1 MRFEV
6 AVLIAA
12 AASASAQAVV
22 GKAYGFASG
31 VTGGGQAA
39 AVTPTTA
46 DELAKYLSD
55 DTERVILITKEF
67 DFTGKTATGSG
78 CDRKSCSASSN
89 GQFYL
94 GELSCAASD
103 DNVPVSSI
111 KYDTAGPEPLKVGSN
126 KSILGVGGKGVLKG
140 KGLSL
145 AKNAK
150 NVIIQGLEFTNIN
163 PGVVWGGDALDFQGG
178 NDGVWVDHNKFSLVG
193 RMFIV
198 SHYSASR
205 LTVSNNEFDG
215 VTTTSASCNDNHYWT
230 MMFYGDG
237 DKVTLDRNYYHDV
250 SGRAPKLGQDGT
262 TGTFHAINNYFENMK
277 GHAFDA
283 YNGAQALIEGNVFSG
298 VEQPATDKA
307 AKISTFVVDGGS
319 ACSSALGRA
328 CLANSVDAAS
338 GKLAGGSTTSFIS
351 ALKGNDVTPLAVKDV
366 AAHVKANA
374 GPANLGAA
382 SSGTAEKEVSAPKST
397 KAAATTKAPAP
408 ATTTKAAAATTKAA
422 VKTTLATVKKPAATK
437 EATSGGAAVAAWG
450 QCGGQGY
457 TGSSTCAS
465 GLTCKKQNDW
475 YSQCL

>member
-1 MRFEV
+1 MRFEL
-6 AVLIAA
+6 AALLAA
-12 AASASAQAVV
+12 AASVSAQTVV
-22 GKAYGFASG
+22 GKPYGFAAD
-31 VTGGGQAA
+31 VTGGGSAA

-55 DTERVILITKEF
+55 DVARVVLITKEF

-78 CDRKSCSASSN
+78 CDRKSCSAKN
-89 GQFYL
+89 GGQFYL

-103 DNVPVSSI
+103 DNVAVSSI
-111 KYDTAGPEPLKVGSN
+111 TYDTAGPTALKVGSN
-126 KSILGVGGKGVLKG
+126 KSILGVGGKGILKG

-145 AKNAK
+145 SKNAK
-150 NVIIQGLEFTNIN
+150 NVIIQGIEFTNIN

-215 VTTTSASCNDNHYWT
+215 TTTTSASCNDDHYWT

-237 DKVTLDRNYYHDV
+237 DKVTLDRNYLHNV

-262 TGTFHAINNYFENMK
+262 TGTFHAVNNYFENMK

-283 YNGAQALIEGNVFSG
+283 YTGAQALVEGNVFAG
-298 VEQPATDKA
+298 VSQPVTDKGA
-307 AKISTFVVDGGS
+307 GVSTFVVNAGS
-319 ACSSALGRA
+319 ACSSALGRS
-328 CLANSVDAAS
+328 CLENSVDSAS
-338 GKLAGGSTTSFIS
+338 GKLSGGSSTSFIKS
-351 ALKGNDVTPLAVKDV
+351 ITNDVTPLEVSKV

-374 GPANLGAA
+374 GPANLGSA
-382 SSGTAEKEVSAPKST
+382 SAEKDVEAPTST
-397 KAAATTKAPAP
+397 KA
-408 ATTTKAAAATTKAA
+408 ATTTKAAATSKAVATTKAA
-422 VKTTLATVKKPAATK
+422 TSAAVIKTTLATVKKPAATQT
-437 EATSGGAAVAAWG
+437 AASGGAAIAAWG

-457 TGSSTCAS
+457 TGSTTCVS
-465 GLTCKKQNDW
+465 GLACAEGNEVAD
-475 YSQCL
+475 